1 MDNFNTKQEAYR
13 SKLYKERKD
22 KDNDFC
28 STDSDF
34 CLIDSDFCLK
44 DSDFYP
50 PSDNRTFH
58 MYAGKEF
65 EEYTEYIYDLYEDEG
80 FYEN

>member
-22 KDNDFC
+22 KD
-28 STDSDF
+28 
-34 CLIDSDFCLK
+34 SDFCLK

-50 PSDNRTFH
+50 PADNRTFH
-58 MYAGKEF
+58 MYTGEEF
-65 EEYTEYIYDLYEDEG
+65 EEYTEYIYDFYEDEG

>member
-22 KDNDFC
+22 KDSDFYSTDNDFYL
-28 STDSDF
+28 T
-34 CLIDSDFCLK
+34 